1 MSNRQFYD
9 QDKEPKKGQK
19 HRPEP
24 PHSAPRRAAPQQGQR
39 PAEHRPTGHPPVQ
52 RSNRRA
58 KKQQL
63 ARRRALLLLVVLIAL
78 CFAAWGI
85 VELMTKDKKPAD
97 STAPSSAASS
107 QISSAASSTP
117 QETPAPTP
125 EATPSATP
133 EPTKAP
139 ATTEQDWKMRLVN
152 ANNPLPEGFEPE
164 LATLANGK
172 QFDARAIDSLN
183 AMLADAKAAGLSP
196 LVCSAYRSI
205 ARQDE
210 LFNQMKQD
218 YMAKGMTEAEAYAK
232 TATIR
237 TPHGCSEHSSGLA
250 ADIVAV
256 DYQRLDDGYE
266 NTPEAQWLHA
276 HAAEYGFILRYPKGK
291 EAVTGII
298 AEPWHF
304 RYVGVENAQKI
315 KDSGLCLEEYLEQN
329 G

>member
-9 QDKEPKKGQK
+9 QEKESSQKQPQRRPVPKNGTPAQ
-19 HRPEP
+19 RQPSP
-24 PHSAPRRAAPQQGQR
+24 RHSAAPPAQRRRRASR
-39 PAEHRPTGHPPVQ
+39 
-52 RSNRRA
+52 
-58 KKQQL
+58 QQL
-63 ARRRALLLLVVLIAL
+63 ARRRVLILLAVAVTL

-85 VELMTKDKKPAD
+85 VELLTKDKTPAN
-97 STAPSSAASS
+97 STAAVSSAASS
-107 QISSAASSTP
+107 QAAVSSAAASVPASSAAPTAP
-117 QETPAPTP
+117 PAPTP
-125 EATPSATP
+125 AATA
-133 EPTKAP
+133 AP
-139 ATTEQDWKMRLVN
+139 VVSEQDWKMRLVN
-152 ANNPLPEGFEPE
+152 AKNPLPEGFAPE

-172 QFDARAIDSLN
+172 QFDARATEDLN

-218 YMAKGMTEAEAYAK
+218 YMAQGMSEADAYAK

-256 DYQRLDDGYE
+256 NYQTLDDGYE

-291 EAVTGII
+291 EDVTGII
-298 AEPWHF
+298 YEPWHF
-304 RYVGVENAQKI
+304 RYVGTKNAQKI

>member
-9 QDKEPKKGQK
+9 QDKESDRKKSQ
-19 HRPEP
+19 RPEP
-24 PHSAPRRAAPQQGQR
+24 PRQASRRPAAPNAQRPPQVRRAAPQV
-39 PAEHRPTGHPPVQ
+39 PAQHR
-52 RSNRRA
+52 RRA
-58 KKQQL
+58 NRQQL
-63 ARRRALLLLVVLIAL
+63 ARRRALVLLLVVVAL

-85 VELMTKDKKPAD
+85 VALMTKGDKPAD
-97 STAPSSAASS
+97 STPPSSVASS
-107 QISSAASSTP
+107 QAASGGSSLSQGASSTAASQP
-117 QETPAPTP
+117 PAATPAPTQ
-125 EATPSATP
+125 
-133 EPTKAP
+133 AP
-139 ATTEQDWKMRLVN
+139 VVAEQDWKMRLVN
-152 ANNPLPEGFEPE
+152 AKNPLPEGFEPE

-172 QFDARAIDSLN
+172 QVDARAIDSLN

-218 YMAKGMTEAEAYAK
+218 YMAQGMSEADAYAK

-256 DYQRLDDGYE
+256 NYQVLDDGYE
-266 NTPEAQWLHA
+266 NTPEAKWLHA

-291 EAVTGII
+291 EDVTGII
-298 AEPWHF
+298 YEPWHF

-315 KDSGLCLEEYLEQN
+315 KDSGLCLEEYLAQN